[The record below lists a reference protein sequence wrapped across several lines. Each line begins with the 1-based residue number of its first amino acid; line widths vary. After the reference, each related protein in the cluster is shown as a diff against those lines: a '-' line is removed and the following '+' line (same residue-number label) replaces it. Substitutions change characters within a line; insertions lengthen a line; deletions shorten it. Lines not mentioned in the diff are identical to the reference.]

1 MHNKNS
7 AVVLYDMVTFLGHH
21 TMLLVQDLGAKT
33 IIEFLAGMD
42 YAGKTGA
49 AEMTVKSTGIPAL

>member
-7 AVVLYDMVTFLGHH
+7 AVVLYDMV

-49 AEMTVKSTGIPAL
+49 AEMSVKSTGIPAL